1 MKRLFPHRRWWTSS
15 KNKMQC
21 GQLWLRGAVT
31 RLLVGLLLLSASTLF
46 ADTLLAIP
54 PLTARVIDTS
64 NVLSGADIQQLE
76 SRLSRLEADTGSQVV
91 VWLLPSSNGEDI
103 AALANRVANTWK
115 LGRKVEG
122 DGVLLLVAVHDKRMR
137 IEVAKS
143 LEGAIPDVQAGRIIQ
158 QKMAP
163 LFRTG
168 DYAGGLQAAIDA
180 LAALI
185 RAEALPA
192 PMDVPPSRN
201 ATADVNVVE
210 LGVFVFFV
218 AAVAGNIARQ
228 VMGTRLA
235 AGLVGIAATGI
246 VFYMTQLWWVGL
258 LAGLGGFV
266 LSLLMSQSR
275 SVSAGNGMGG
285 YAASNAGGFSSSSSD
300 SGSGGFRSGGGGN
313 FGGGGASGGW

>member
-1 MKRLFPHRRWWTSS
+1 M
-15 KNKMQC
+15 
-21 GQLWLRGAVT
+21 T
-31 RLLVGLLLLSASTLF
+31 RLLVGLLLLGSSTLF

-64 NVLSGADIQQLE
+64 SVLTAADIQQLE
-76 SRLSRLEADTGSQVV
+76 LRLSRLEAETGSQVV
-91 VWLLPSSNGEDI
+91 VWLLPSSDGEDI

-122 DGVLLLVAVHDKRMR
+122 DGVLLLVAVNDKRMR

-168 DYAGGLQAAIDA
+168 DYAGGLQAAIGA

-185 RAEALPA
+185 QAEALPA
-192 PMDVPPSRN
+192 PMDSPPSRN
-201 ATADVNVVE
+201 ASVDVNVVE

-218 AAVAGNIARQ
+218 SAIGGNLARQ
-228 VMGTRLA
+228 AFGTRFA
-235 AGLVGIAATGI
+235 AGLVGLAATGV
-246 VFYMTQLWWVGL
+246 VFYITQLWWVGL
-258 LAGLGGFV
+258 LAGLGGFI
-266 LSLLMSQSR
+266 LSLLMSR
-275 SVSAGNGMGG
+275 SSSTSAGYRKGGYTAGGMGG
-285 YAASNAGGFSSSSSD
+285 SSSSSSD
-300 SGSGGFRSGGGGN
+300 SGSGGFHSGGGGN